1 MWGTLVGKGPVESSS
16 KPLPDVHKD
25 LDKCPHRLIHA
36 SYIKGGE
43 RRYSPIY
50 LTSKSTNSFLP
61 LVIHLLVIHLHSRY
75 GFQYRKKPC
84 CGSDRLVLFRD
95 IRFSTLQYD
104 RKQPYLQC
112 PGTSLPCPISSQ
124 PSFYA
129 STSDMWD
136 KSSFQP
142 WGTYNINMTL
152 PVTAITFL

>member
-61 LVIHLLVIHLHSRY
+61 LVIPLLVIHLHSQY
-75 GFQYRKKPC
+75 GFNTGRSHAAAQTGWFYSGIS
-84 CGSDRLVLFRD
+84 GSQHYSRTGSS
-95 IRFSTLQYD
+95 STCNAQG
-104 RKQPYLQC
+104 P
-112 PGTSLPCPISSQ
+112 PCPA
-124 PSFYA
+124 PSA
-129 STSDMWD
+129 HSPPSTPLHQTCEIGVPFSLEE
-136 KSSFQP
+136 P
-142 WGTYNINMTL
+142 TTL
-152 PVTAITFL
+152 I